1 MTLKFKRNL
10 PLVLLLVSI
19 LSFMAVAMGNQ
30 RITSYTVNA
39 ETLRTMQLSA
49 YGFDLSDDLSQLA
62 GLFGTD
68 ANSVGVVATAQP

>member
-30 RITSYTVNA
+30 RIISYTVNA
-39 ETLRTMQLSA
+39 ETLRTMRLSA